1 MKVETQH
8 LNNTISIL
16 GSWSYSVDDCLSFW
30 NLSLSSFV
38 FYADEN
44 LFVCENAYAVL
55 WIFVENVQ

>member
-8 LNNTISIL
+8 L
-16 GSWSYSVDDCLSFW
+16 DDCLSFW